1 MGTVRDAV
9 ENSAKVAV
17 TNRQTPDD
25 VMSPRDMG
33 NLVTA
38 FPGLEDAARRIENAL
53 PEGWGENLNLEDL
66 LASVSNK
73 AMVAGGDRRVGMRTV
88 WEAEDPAVIA
98 FTAELF
104 GIVSVM
110 PEPDQHVIDQLS
122 RQSGFER
129 EGKIVAI
136 NGVPVPAGKEQV
148 RVFAN
153 LRWRCLFSPL
163 ASLHLLGLRDVGLV
177 DPIDHAELRVE
188 PGHQPHR
195 RHLLGYDAQHTTDE
209 TQQQLLAYSLAA
221 HRKNLIA
228 LQTHDM
234 ELFMAVWLRDFR
246 QIKSLVRSKDLGY
259 LVAADRRTRRMQSAS
274 TRLIYGTGIMS
285 EIERLFEIAEYF
297 RMDGGVTREA
307 IDRVIR
313 SVSSMD
319 AVHVGSTPSHE
330 FVAGSVA
337 HARSLYPC
345 MNEFVANVSSDPAL
359 NQANAAFKQTAS
371 YWESP
376 QRLKKPSGEMPAL
389 YFLGIEPQYLTTAAI
404 IMMVRNLKQLEK
416 NFTYRGS
423 EESTADE
430 RNEPLVIRLGV
441 VIMANACVPTAKGM
455 IEYLGKGF
463 KASQFEEDAWL
474 RQKMPTLIHNPEL
487 IKQYDHQQA
496 AYEDSP
502 AGWSS
507 SPTESIEFADE
518 DHKSKFT
525 SQYGKAKERADACP
539 AVKKPGWTRCF
550 HFQTWFT
557 PTAEFNFLRKC
568 CRFVQF
574 CPYAKRRLEKWTV
587 RGKARSLPN
596 YTGSPN
602 TTYTGLPRSHPVEH
616 IQDRLRPIFEKLQ
629 YADRLQRRWTISER
643 AMIDAFVTEVAR
655 VMPAVSPIT
664 VDPHLN
670 ESIVH
675 PVGPIHQKFAA
686 EAAWNSRAPTKKS
699 RKIGV

>member
-38 FPGLEDAARRIENAL
+38 FPGLKDAARRIENAL
-53 PEGWGENLNLEDL
+53 PEGWGEDLNLEDL

-148 RVFAN
+148 TVFAN
-153 LRWRCLFSPL
+153 LRWRCLHSPL
-163 ASLHLLGLRDVGLV
+163 ASLHLVGLRDVGLV
-177 DPIDHAELRVE
+177 DPIDHAELKIE

-209 TQQQLLAYSLAA
+209 TQQQLLAYSSAA

-259 LVAADRRTRRMQSAS
+259 LVAADKRTRRMQSAS

-285 EIERLFEIAEYF
+285 EFERLFEIAEYF

-313 SVSSMD
+313 SVSSTD

-345 MNEFVANVSSDPAL
+345 M
-359 NQANAAFKQTAS
+359 K
-371 YWESP
+371 
-376 QRLKKPSGEMPAL
+376 
-389 YFLGIEPQYLTTAAI
+389 
-404 IMMVRNLKQLEK
+404 
-416 NFTYRGS
+416 
-423 EESTADE
+423 
-430 RNEPLVIRLGV
+430 
-441 VIMANACVPTAKGM
+441 
-455 IEYLGKGF
+455 
-463 KASQFEEDAWL
+463 
-474 RQKMPTLIHNPEL
+474 
-487 IKQYDHQQA
+487 
-496 AYEDSP
+496 
-502 AGWSS
+502 
-507 SPTESIEFADE
+507 
-518 DHKSKFT
+518 
-525 SQYGKAKERADACP
+525 
-539 AVKKPGWTRCF
+539 
-550 HFQTWFT
+550 
-557 PTAEFNFLRKC
+557 
-568 CRFVQF
+568 
-574 CPYAKRRLEKWTV
+574 
-587 RGKARSLPN
+587 
-596 YTGSPN
+596 
-602 TTYTGLPRSHPVEH
+602 
-616 IQDRLRPIFEKLQ
+616 
-629 YADRLQRRWTISER
+629 
-643 AMIDAFVTEVAR
+643 
-655 VMPAVSPIT
+655 
-664 VDPHLN
+664 
-670 ESIVH
+670 
-675 PVGPIHQKFAA
+675 
-686 EAAWNSRAPTKKS
+686 
-699 RKIGV
+699 